1 LVTVESGLDVLC
13 NQRLDLVRGRRV
25 GVLCHPAS
33 VAADLTHAVDRLIE
47 VGVKPARLYGPE
59 HGVRGEAQ
67 DMIGVDDDHDRRTG
81 IPVVSLYG
89 ETFESLAPSA
99 ADLAGIDVLVVDLQD
114 VGSRYYTYI
123 WTMVLAMEAAF
134 RAGVAVIVLD
144 RPNPLGG
151 VAIEG
156 GTVGQAYESFVGLG
170 AVPVRHGL
178 TIGEVARLRLPGMPW
193 GGARFARPI
202 EGDLTVVPMR
212 GWRRAMN
219 FVEAGLPWVMPSPN
233 MPTPAT
239 ALVYPGQ
246 CLFEATNLSE
256 GRGTTR
262 PFEIVGAPFLDG
274 YDWVAALTEMSR
286 KESPLPGVR
295 FRPLSFRP
303 TFHKFAGRSCGGVQ
317 LHVTDRAAFRPYA
330 TGIAL
335 IASAR
340 RLAPSEFRWRTEPYE
355 FVADPPAI
363 DLLTGGGDVR
373 RAVDTNASLGDLVAT
388 FAPFE
393 REFAELRRPALLPD
407 YL

>member
-1 LVTVESGLDVLC
+1 VTVESGLDVLC
-13 NQRLDLVRGRRV
+13 KDKLDLLRGRRV
-25 GVLCHPAS
+25 GLLCHPAS
-33 VAADLTHAVDRLIE
+33 VAADLTHVVDRLIE
-47 VGVKPARLYGPE
+47 VGVRPVRLYGPE

-89 ETFESLAPSA
+89 ETFASLAPTA
-99 ADLAGIDVLVVDLQD
+99 ADLAGVDVLVIDLQD

-123 WTMVLAMEAAF
+123 WTMALALEAAF
-134 RAGVAVIVLD
+134 SAGVAVIVLD

-151 VAIEG
+151 LAIEG
-156 GTVGQAYESFVGLG
+156 GTVDESCESFVGLG

-178 TIGEVARLRLPGMPW
+178 TIGEVARLRMGGMPW
-193 GGARFARPI
+193 GGARFARVLD
-202 EGDLTVVPMR
+202 GDLTVVPMR

-219 FVEAGLPWVMPSPN
+219 YVEAGLPWVMPSPN

-274 YDWVAALTEMSR
+274 YDWVAALEKVAREEM
-286 KESPLPGVR
+286 PLPGVR

-303 TFHKFAGRSCGGVQ
+303 TFHKFAGRSCGGLQ
-317 LHVTDRAAFRPYA
+317 LHVSDRALFRPYA

-335 IASAR
+335 IATAR
-340 RLAPSEFRWRTEPYE
+340 RLAPADFRWRSEPYE

-373 RAVDTNASLGDLVAT
+373 RAIDANGSLGELVAT

-393 REFAELRRPALLPD
+393 QAFAERRRPALMSD
-407 YL
+407 YR